1 MRVDAQD
8 APAARQGRPA
18 AKHLSVTI
26 AIYSP
31 SGSTPGIGFAVP
43 LETTNHVV
51 LYLIAAGRNAV
62 PVPGLT
68 YDP

>member
-1 MRVDAQD
+1 M
-8 APAARQGRPA
+8 
-18 AKHLSVTI
+18 TI